1 VTFARRISYIFYLQ
15 LAISQGGQVE
25 IQRNSKRFPMVYTLF
40 IININIL
47 FLVSAIETDLKI
59 KYSPTFGSMK
69 EFNYIVDVS
78 EMGILQSRFREP

>member
-1 VTFARRISYIFYLQ
+1 
-15 LAISQGGQVE
+15 
-25 IQRNSKRFPMVYTLF
+25 MVYTLF